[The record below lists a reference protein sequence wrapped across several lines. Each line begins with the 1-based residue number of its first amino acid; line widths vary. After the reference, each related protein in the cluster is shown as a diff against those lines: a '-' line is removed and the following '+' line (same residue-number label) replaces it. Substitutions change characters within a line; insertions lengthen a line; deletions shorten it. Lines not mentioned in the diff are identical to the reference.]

1 MSNTEFDDNS
11 RQLALEVIVSL
22 SETAPGM
29 MRKLESLVGVLS
41 KCTAG
46 YEWSTQIISA
56 FNQVMQCKRSLCT
69 VQQALAM
76 MMEQED
82 DEEWSQADELDEED
96 NERCENSE

>member
-29 MRKLESLVGVLS
+29 MRKLESLVGVL
-41 KCTAG
+41 
-46 YEWSTQIISA
+46 I
-56 FNQVMQCKRSLCT
+56 
-69 VQQALAM
+69 QQALGM